1 MDQIIKLEDVSWRR
15 DGKEILK
22 DINWEVKPGEHWA
35 ILGLNGSGKTSLLNI
50 VTGYNYPTAGRV
62 KVLGTEFGKASLPEM
77 RKKIGFVSNAL
88 GRFAQTLNRE
98 TAENIVLSGK
108 FASFGIYQD
117 ITEEEAQRATNILK
131 ELRLEYIADQRYSV
145 LSQGEQRRTLLGRAL
160 MSQPELLILDEPCAG
175 LDILAREDVLAMA
188 EQVAEETRPLLYV
201 THHIEEIT
209 EAISH
214 VLLIRDGRIIAQ
226 GPKQDVL
233 TGENLTETYK
243 IPINLHW
250 EGGRPWMSVER
261 MAKESGGRT

>member
-1 MDQIIKLEDVSWRR
+1 MNQIIKLEDISWRR

-22 DINWEVKPGEHWA
+22 DINWEVHPGEHWA

-50 VTGYNYPTAGRV
+50 VTGYNYPTAGRANV
-62 KVLGTEFGKASLPEM
+62 RGTEFGKASLPEM

-98 TAENIVLSGK
+98 TVENIILSGK
-108 FASFGIYQD
+108 FASFGIYQE
-117 ITEEEAQRATNILK
+117 ITEEDAQRAANILK
-131 ELRLEYIADQRYSV
+131 ELRLEYISDQRYSV
-145 LSQGEQRRTLLGRAL
+145 LSQGEQRRALLGRAL

-175 LDILAREDVLAMA
+175 LDVLAREDVLAMT

-209 EAISH
+209 DAISH
-214 VLLIRDGRIIAQ
+214 VLLIRDGGSSRR
-226 GPKQDVL
+226 GTKQDVL
-233 TGENLTETYK
+233 TSENLTEAYK

-261 MAKESGGRT
+261 LAKESRGKA